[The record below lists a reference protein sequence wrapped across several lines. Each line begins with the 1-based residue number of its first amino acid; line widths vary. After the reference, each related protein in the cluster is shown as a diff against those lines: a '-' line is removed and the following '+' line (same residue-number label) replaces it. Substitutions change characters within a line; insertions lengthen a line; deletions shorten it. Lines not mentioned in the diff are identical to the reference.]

1 MKLRGERGDV
11 VGALAIVVL
20 LTGVVLCMLNTAWFP
35 WINCV
40 GLLIALAAIIFL
52 KKRPAQKM
60 PGFQRTSRGGM
71 A

>member
-1 MKLRGERGDV
+1 MKLKGEKGDV
-11 VGALAIVVL
+11 VGALAILVL
-20 LTGVVLCMLNTAWFP
+20 LSGVVLSMLNTAWFP
-35 WINCV
+35 WINIA
-40 GLLIALAAIIFL
+40 GLLIALGAIVFI